1 MKKTLRTLAC
11 LFLASLLTLIPVF
24 AVEEGVS
31 YGNVAKSP
39 TAIVL
44 DAEKDAAY
52 DYALMI
58 HQNRRHYENEPETAT
73 TSNTYILWADGFIYV
88 YGEVTDAT
96 IVPTDE
102 DIGSNTPWMADSLE
116 VFLDIGNDGV
126 DPMQYRIDYTGRPSF
141 QFTDANSYGADASVA
156 NGIFEYAAKVTATGY
171 AVEFKIPHAS
181 GKVGEKIGLQLQI
194 NDMNDDG
201 GRTCVMCETSSL
213 GAGSWDVTMY
223 DYIVLADA
231 PVIEVAET
239 AAPEA
244 AETDAAPVTTT
255 TTTTTAAQTGDAMA
269 ILLFAVAAAGA
280 VFVSSKKRS

>member
-11 LFLASLLTLIPVF
+11 LFMVSLLTLIPVF
-24 AVEEGVS
+24 AVAEGVS
-31 YGNVAKSP
+31 YGDVAKSP

-52 DYALMI
+52 DYALKL
-58 HQNRRHYENEPETAT
+58 HQDRKGYEAEVDTAT
-73 TSNTYILWADGFIYV
+73 NGDSYILWADGFIYV
-88 YGEVTDAT
+88 YGEITDAT
-96 IVPTDE
+96 IVPTTE

-116 VFLDIGNDGV
+116 VFLDIDNDGV

-141 QFTDANSYGADASVA
+141 QFTDSNSYAADASVC

-181 GKVGEKIGLQLQI
+181 GKIGEKVGLQLQI
-194 NDMNDDG
+194 NDMADEAT
-201 GRTCVMCETSSL
+201 RTCVFPSNSL
-213 GAGSWDVTMY
+213 GGNSWDVTMY

-239 AAPEA
+239 AAPDA
-244 AETDAAPVTTT
+244 AVTDAAPVTVTA
-255 TTTTTAAQTGDAMA
+255 AAQTGDTMA
-269 ILLFAVAAAGA
+269 ILLFAVAAAA
-280 VFVSSKKRS
+280 VVLASKKRS